1 MGYYP
6 NEDII
11 PPILKV
17 LKAVYN
23 ALIHPYLNYAV
34 LNWAGHQRLLRI
46 YKTKLWNFWKH
57 PTKPLWMKYIYKI
70 TFWQSI
76 ICLKCLLVSLCTL
89 MKTINFHYIL
99 TNISNLFW
107 QFINTHQT
115 CMFKKFLLT
124 QGKLFPRAMLPQIH
138 WTQGM
143 VRNTWPCQISI
154 LLWFQTSV
162 QKLPTLWVCWCKSTK
177 GICLNS
183 SCMVRSLW
191 FV

>member
-1 MGYYP
+1 M
-6 NEDII
+6 
-11 PPILKV
+11 
-17 LKAVYN
+17 
-23 ALIHPYLNYAV
+23 IHPYLNYAV
-34 LNWAGHQRLLRI
+34 LNWGRASKTTIQPLQNLQKEAVKFLKTSNKATLDEI
-46 YKTKLWNFWKH
+46 YIQNNILTIN
-57 PTKPLWMKYIYKI
+57 
-70 TFWQSI
+70 
-76 ICLKCLLVSLCTL
+76 LKCLLVSLCTL
-89 MKTINFHYIL
+89 MKTISFHHIL